1 MPANHLSTV
10 LVSLAVGASA
20 AAVQHGARSS
30 LPPKDT
36 IALIVSISA
45 VVLSILFFFLN
56 RRYTRAVFEATNYP
70 DLKFQTF
77 CGTVYQLRREPVWC
91 WLADTTGQPLWET
104 CVFVRWSNPTKTDAV
119 NVRATITL
127 AQGMRRI
134 RWEEAGDDWRLLKAG
149 SEGSATLFQDFNKAV
164 ARLCKS
170 VELQAGKEKSYLVLK
185 SGRPP
190 KMNISVEFIWHAPL
204 WHSREF
210 RSRQGG
216 IITAVPDEKSQ
227 TIEKWN
233 GRPLENAIALSLAS
247 WRPRTTILRYID
259 L

>member
-1 MPANHLSTV
+1 MRALRGKPTARAWKGDHGRRSAAASGDRSAPGEGPHHRVPVPERGLWTLRKGYPCTIAGGDRRTVWAAIDGADRVLDGRLPANHLSTV

-104 CVFVRWSNPTKTDAV
+104 CLFVRWSNPTKTDAV

-149 SEGSATLFQDFNKAV
+149 SEGSA
-164 ARLCKS
+164 
-170 VELQAGKEKSYLVLK
+170 
-185 SGRPP
+185 
-190 KMNISVEFIWHAPL
+190 
-204 WHSREF
+204 
-210 RSRQGG
+210 
-216 IITAVPDEKSQ
+216 
-227 TIEKWN
+227 
-233 GRPLENAIALSLAS
+233 AIF
-247 WRPRTTILRYID
+247 PEPN
-259 L
+259 